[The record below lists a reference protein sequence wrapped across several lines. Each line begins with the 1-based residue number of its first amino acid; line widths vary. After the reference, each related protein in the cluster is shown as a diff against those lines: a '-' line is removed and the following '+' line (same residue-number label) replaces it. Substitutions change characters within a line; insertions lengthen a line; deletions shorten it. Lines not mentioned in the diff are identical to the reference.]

1 MCKHMIIVEEVK
13 NSLTSHREL
22 DEYEAKRRYF
32 KLKTKQYCRKIFGFS
47 RTWLNFHMNPKSQA
61 ASDR

>member
-32 KLKTKQYCRKIFGFS
+32 KLKTKQYCR
-47 RTWLNFHMNPKSQA
+47 TWLNFHMNPKSQA